1 MHDSI
6 VRWMKLTSISRWTRT
21 TCIAKSREARGR
33 VARKMIGMGQ
43 RERNRVNCET
53 GEGGFQ
59 ILTLLRGFRDK
70 IANFFTTP
78 LSHNSQKR
86 LEHKEN
92 QTKYRK
98 MTRKPRSHV
107 RNLIYRTFA
116 VGSWDTLYISINN
129 WKRILR
135 VFNLKYTTL
144 NCTSKITSGLQIWGQ
159 TKQSSSVKFKG
170 VLHYKLDSQA
180 WVVNKA

>member
-1 MHDSI
+1 
-6 VRWMKLTSISRWTRT
+6 
-21 TCIAKSREARGR
+21 
-33 VARKMIGMGQ
+33 MGG

-59 ILTLLRGFRDK
+59 ILTLLRGFRGK
-70 IANFFTTP
+70 IANFSRLHCLVVLRRD
-78 LSHNSQKR
+78 LS
-86 LEHKEN
+86 
-92 QTKYRK
+92 TKKTKPNIEK
-98 MTRKPRSHV
+98 MTRKRRSRV
-107 RNLIYRTFA
+107 RILIYRTFA
-116 VGSWDTLYISINN
+116 IGSWDSFYISINN

-135 VFNLKYTTL
+135 VFNLRYTKP
-144 NCTSKITSGLQIWGQ
+144 NCTSKITSGLQIRGQ